1 MIYQFE
7 HPLSRRLSSTY
18 NAMAEFPFGKAMRK
32 AYFNFDEDYIPLNH
46 GSFGTYPTPVR
57 NRLHICQRT
66 AEARPDTFIRYE
78 LPLELDAS
86 REAIASFL
94 KISAEEVVFTPN
106 ASTGINVV
114 VRSLQYERGDVIVY
128 FSTIYGACEKTVEYL
143 CESTLV
149 DSHKI
154 VLEYPMTDDKLVQKF
169 EETLESLQIEGRK
182 AKVAIFDVV
191 SSLPSVLVP
200 WERLVQSCKNHNV
213 LSLVDGAH
221 GIGHI
226 LLEHLGEVKP
236 DFLVSNCHKSVP
248 LFHASFSKQ
257 SQYSLQYKPHVPG

>member
-1 MIYQFE
+1 MICQFGC
-7 HPLSRRLSSTY
+7 PLSRRTY
-18 NAMAEFPFGKAMRK
+18 NAMAEFPLFGKAMRK

-57 NRLHICQRT
+57 NRLHICQRA

-94 KISAEEVVFTPN
+94 KIPAEEVVFAPN

-143 CESTLV
+143 CESTSV
-149 DSHKI
+149 DSEKI
-154 VLEYPMTDDKLVQKF
+154 DLEYPMTDDKLIQKF
-169 EETLESLQIEGRK
+169 EETLESLQREGRK
-182 AKVAIFDVV
+182 ARVAIFDVV

-200 WERLVQSCKNHNV
+200 WERLVQSCKDHNV

-226 LLEHLGEVKP
+226 PLEHLGKVKP

-248 LFHASFSKQ
+248 PPHVSFSKQ
-257 SQYSLQYKPHVPG
+257 SQDWLQLKSRVPS